1 MAESQ
6 TIDISRVVDGQ
17 RFGAFNANI
26 LIVTLILMACDGY
39 DIAAVAYS
47 APALMKAWNIPSMAV
62 LGPVLSAN
70 MFGFWLGAPLF
81 GYIGDRLGRKIAIV
95 SSTITF
101 GLFSL
106 AATQA
111 GSLNEMFWL
120 RVLAGIGLSGLFP
133 LGVAINNEFAPRR
146 LRATLVTLMAV
157 GTSAGGMLAGPVAA
171 WLIPQYGWQVIFL
184 IGGVVPIIL
193 AIYAYFALP
202 ESIKFLAL
210 QPHRDAE
217 VVRLLTI
224 MKPDI
229 WIPSNARFIVGGE
242 ENASKVSVSQLFA
255 GNLATLT
262 VLLWLV
268 FMIVGISFYFF
279 SVWMVTILNHL
290 GIPVARAALAGSMY
304 QLGGMLGALALC
316 RPMDRYGLSPIIGL
330 FVISIPSILA
340 LDVPGL
346 PPMSIFA
353 IMFMIGF
360 SLLGLKSVINTAAG
374 MVYPTALR
382 SSGVGWA
389 VGVGAVGSVI
399 SINAA
404 GLLIGVGLPIEK
416 LFMLVALLMA
426 VGTIGWFA
434 IMRLYAS
441 RLNRDDLWLQSPEAT
456 APR

>member
-6 TIDISRVVDGQ
+6 TIDISRIVDDQ
-17 RFGAFNANI
+17 KFGALNTNI
-26 LIVTLILMACDGY
+26 LLVTLILMASDGY
-39 DIAAVAYS
+39 DVAAVAYS
-47 APALMKAWNIPSMAV
+47 APALMKAWHVPNMAV
-62 LGPVLSAN
+62 LGPVLSAS

-81 GYIGDRLGRKIAIV
+81 GYVGDRFGRKIAIV

-120 RVLAGIGLSGLFP
+120 RVLAGAGLSGLFP
-133 LGVAINNEFAPRR
+133 LGVAINNEFAPKR

-157 GTSAGGMLAGPVAA
+157 GASAGGMLAGPVAA
-171 WLIPQYGWQVIFL
+171 WLIPQYGWQVMFL
-184 IGGVVPIIL
+184 IGGIVPIVL

-210 QPHRDAE
+210 RPGREAE
-217 VVRLLTI
+217 LKKLLTV
-224 MKPDI
+224 MRPDI
-229 WIPSNARFIVGGE
+229 QVSSGARFIVGGE
-242 ENASKVSVSQLFA
+242 ETATKVSVSQLFA
-255 GNLATLT
+255 GNFATLT
-262 VLLWLV
+262 ILLWLV
-268 FMIVGISFYFF
+268 FMIVGMSFYFF
-279 SVWMVTILNHL
+279 AVWMVTILSHL
-290 GIPVARAALAGSMY
+290 GIPVASAALAGSMY

-316 RPMDRYGLSPIIGL
+316 RPMDRHGLAPIVAL

-340 LDVPGL
+340 LDIPGL
-346 PPMSIFA
+346 PPTSIFA

-374 MVYPTALR
+374 MVYPTAVR

-426 VGTIGWFA
+426 AGTIGWLA

-441 RLNRDDLWLQSPEAT
+441 KRNRDDLWLQSRQAT
-456 APR
+456 TP